1 MLRDYEIRSEPPIET
16 RQEGDDQNQIAAATA
31 AVNELRTAQQTFNT
45 NIEARIT
52 DELRG
57 VTDRLTAIETRANRP
72 GTQQASEQQAEQVRA
87 ALASYMR
94 TGNDAELRSAAATD
108 NNPDGGYFVLPN
120 IDTTIRNLLV
130 DISPM
135 RGLAEVVTIGSGNTY
150 QRPYGTN
157 NRGAQ
162 KVVERDDRPQDTARP
177 GVIWRNYGVGEYY
190 AAPMSTR
197 QLLDDASTDIAGW
210 LINNATLDFALSE
223 GEDFLNGDGANGFA
237 RGLLTYG
244 TTAQKDFTRADGKHQ
259 HIAAGATNPTD
270 DQLNKALVTL
280 MMTLRKPYRGN
291 ARWLFNTTTAI
302 RIRQLQDANK
312 RFLWAPTGNLLEG
325 EQSNLLGFPVEID
338 ENMPDI
344 GDGATPIAFGD
355 FKLGYLVLDRSGI
368 RLNRDEISQKGRVIF
383 DVYKRT
389 GGGVGDFNAI
399 KFLKISNS

>member
-1 MLRDYEIRSEPPIET
+1 MSLRDYEIRQEPPIET
-16 RQEGDDQNQIAAATA
+16 RDDDPIAP
-31 AVNELRTAQQTFNT
+31 L
-45 NIEARIT
+45 
-52 DELRG
+52 
-57 VTDRLTAIETRANRP
+57 TRAVEEVRSAQTSFQSSLQTEVRGIADRISALEVRGNRP
-72 GTQQASEQQAEQVRA
+72 SVQQSAEQQAEQVRA
-87 ALASYMR
+87 ALTNYMR

-130 DISPM
+130 DISPL

-162 KVVERDDRPQDTARP
+162 KVVERDTRPQDTARP
-177 GVIWRNYGVGEYY
+177 GVIWRNYSVGEYY

-197 QLLDDASTDIAGW
+197 QLIDDASTDIAGW
-210 LINNATLDFALSE
+210 LIDNATLDFALSE

-237 RGLLTYG
+237 KGLLTYG
-244 TTAQKDFTRADGKHQ
+244 TTAQKDFVRPDGKHQ
-259 HIAAGATNPTD
+259 HIITGAANPTD

-280 MMTLRKPYRGN
+280 MMSLRKPYRG
-291 ARWLFNTTTAI
+291 AAKWLFNTTTAI

-355 FKLGYLVLDRSGI
+355 FKQGYLILDRSGI

>member
-1 MLRDYEIRSEPPIET
+1 MSLRDYEIRQEPPLET
-16 RQEGDDQNQIAAATA
+16 RDDDPIAPLTR
-31 AVNELRTAQQTFNT
+31 AVEEVRSSQTQFQT
-45 NIEARIT
+45 TLQTEVRSI
-52 DELRG
+52 
-57 VTDRLTAIETRANRP
+57 TDRLTSLETRANRP
-72 GTQQASEQQAEQVRA
+72 GAQQTAEQQADQVRA

-108 NNPDGGYFVLPN
+108 NKPDGGYFVLPN

-157 NRGAQ
+157 SRGAQ

-177 GVIWRNYGVGEYY
+177 GVIWRNFGVGEYY

-210 LINNATLDFALSE
+210 LINNSTLDFALSE

-237 RGLLTYG
+237 KGLLTYG
-244 TTAQKDFTRADGKHQ
+244 TTAQKDFARPDGKHQ
-259 HIAAGATNPTD
+259 HIATGATNPTD
-270 DQLNKALVTL
+270 DQLNKSLVTL
-280 MMTLRKPYRGN
+280 MMSLRKPYRGN
-291 ARWLFNTTTAI
+291 AKWLFNTTTAI

-325 EQSNLLGFPVEID
+325 EQSNLLGFAVEID

-355 FKLGYLVLDRSGI
+355 FKQGYLVLDREGI
-368 RLNRDEISQKGRVIF
+368 KLNRDEISQKGRVIF